1 MMQVFTPHDYQTAA
15 INLVLRNPNL
25 ALFLEMGLGKTV
37 ITLSAIA
44 EMKQRGAIT
53 HPVLIIAPLQVAR
66 HTWAT
71 EAMKWEHTHHLRVA
85 SVVGRK
91 ADREKALLSDADIY
105 VVNRENAKWL
115 MEYAFLLTEAGEKR
129 MQFDMLVIDEL
140 SGYKSSDT
148 PSRFKPLKAYRHN
161 FKRIVGLTG
170 TPSPNGLAELWSQ
183 MYIIDGGETLYSN
196 EYRFMQQFFIINRD
210 KGFPVITQKRIA
222 ETEIPKRIEKNAF
235 SLKASDYLNLPKRID
250 LFHTA
255 SPSPSEAKVMKEKLR
270 EYLTK
275 MRETGQ
281 DDMTMF
287 TKAMQIANGAIYDA
301 DKQVHILSDVKLSV
315 MEELVESAKSP
326 CIAFYTFKHDAERIK
341 KRFGDACRELKT
353 TQDIIDWNE
362 GKIEI
367 FLLHPASA
375 GHGLN
380 LQAGGNTIIWFG
392 LTYSLELYQ
401 QANARLHRQG
411 QTKPVT
417 INHIIAENSID
428 GIVIDALQRKGET
441 QDTLM
446 KSVRMNIDKLLE

>member
-1 MMQVFTPHDYQTAA
+1 MQVFTPHDYQTAA
-15 INLVLRNPNL
+15 INLVLRKPNL

-44 EMKQRGAIT
+44 EMKRKGTIT

-91 ADREKALLSDADIY
+91 AERQKALLSNADIY

-170 TPSPNGLAELWSQ
+170 TPSPNSLAELWSQ

-196 EYRFMQQFFIINRD
+196 EYRFMQQFFIVNRD
-210 KGFPVITQKRIA
+210 KGFPVITQKKIA
-222 ETEIPKRIEKNAF
+222 EIEIPKRIEKNAF

-255 SPSPSEAKVMKEKLR
+255 SPSPSEAKAMKEKLR

-281 DDMTMF
+281 DDMTIF

-301 DKQVHILSDVKLSV
+301 DKQVHILSDIKLKV
-315 MEELVESAKSP
+315 LEELIESAKSP
-326 CIAFYTFKHDAERIK
+326 CIVFYTFKHDAERIK
-341 KRFGDACRELKT
+341 KLFGDACRELKA
-353 TQDIIDWNE
+353 TQDIIDWNN
-362 GKIEI
+362 GSIEI

-417 INHIIAENSID
+417 VNHIIAENSID

>member
-1 MMQVFTPHDYQTAA
+1 MQRFIPHDYQTAA
-15 INLVLRNPNL
+15 INLVLRKPNL

-44 EMKQRGAIT
+44 EMKRRGMIT

-71 EAMKWEHTHHLRVA
+71 EAVKWEHTHHLRVA
-85 SVVGRK
+85 CVVGRK
-91 ADREKALLSDADIY
+91 AERQKALLSDADIY

-115 MEYAFLLTEAGEKR
+115 MEYAFLLKEAGEKR

-170 TPSPNGLAELWSQ
+170 TPSPNGLAEIWSQ

-196 EYRFMQQFFIINRD
+196 EYRFMHQFFIVNRD
-210 KGFPVITQKRIA
+210 KGFPVITQKKIA
-222 ETEIPKRIEKNAF
+222 EVEIPKRIEKNAF

-255 SPSPSEAKVMKEKLR
+255 SPSPSEAKAMKEKLR

-301 DKQVHILSDVKLSV
+301 DKQVHILSDIKLKV
-315 MEELVESAKSP
+315 LEELIESAKSP
-326 CIAFYTFKHDAERIK
+326 CIVFYTFKHDAERIK
-341 KRFGDACRELKT
+341 NRFGDACRELKA
-353 TQDIIDWNE
+353 TQDITDWNN
-362 GKIEI
+362 GQIPI

-380 LQAGGNTIIWFG
+380 LQAGGNVIIWFG

-417 INHIIAENSID
+417 VNHIIAENSID
-428 GIVIDALQRKGET
+428 GIVIDTLQRKGET

>member
-1 MMQVFTPHDYQTAA
+1 MQRFIPHDYQTAA
-15 INLVLRNPNL
+15 INLVLRKPNL

-44 EMKQRGAIT
+44 EMKRNGVIT

-85 SVVGRK
+85 CVVGRK
-91 ADREKALLSDADIY
+91 ADRQKALLSDADIY
-105 VVNRENAKWL
+105 VVNRENAKCL
-115 MEYAFLLTEAGEKR
+115 LEYAFLHTEAGEKR

-250 LFHTA
+250 LFHAA
-255 SPSPSEAKVMKEKLR
+255 SPSPSEAKMMKEKLK

-301 DKQVHILSDVKLSV
+301 DRAVHILSDIKLKV
-315 MEELVESAKSP
+315 MEELIESAKSP
-326 CIAFYTFKHDAERIK
+326 CIVFYTFKHDAERIK
-341 KRFGDACRELKT
+341 RKFGDMCRELKT

-428 GIVIDALQRKGET
+428 GIVINALQRKGET

-446 KSVRMNIDKLLE
+446 KSVRMNIDKLLK

>member
-1 MMQVFTPHDYQTAA
+1 MQRFTPHDYQTAA
-15 INLVLRNPNL
+15 INLVIRKPNL

-44 EMKQRGAIT
+44 EMKRRGTIT
-53 HPVLIIAPLQVAR
+53 KPTLIIAPLQVAR

-71 EAMKWEHTHHLRVA
+71 EAAKWEHTSHLRVA
-85 SVVGRK
+85 CVVGRK
-91 ADREKALLSDADIY
+91 VEREKALRSNADIY

-115 MEYAFLLTEAGEKR
+115 MDYAFEIQSNGEKR

-140 SGYKSSDT
+140 SGYKSST
-148 PSRFKPLKAYRHN
+148 TTARFKPLKAYRHN

-196 EYRFMQQFFIINRD
+196 EYRFMNEFFIVNRD
-210 KGFPVITQKRIA
+210 NGFPIVTQKKIA

-255 SPSPSEAKVMKEKLR
+255 SPTPSEAKAMKEKLK
-270 EYLTK
+270 EYLSK

-281 DDMTMF
+281 DDLSMF
-287 TKAMQIANGAIYDA
+287 TKAMQVANGAIYDA
-301 DKQVHILSDVKLSV
+301 DKAVHILSDVKLSV

-326 CIAFYTFKHDAERIK
+326 CIVFYTFKHDADRIK
-341 KRFGDACRELKT
+341 RKFGDKCRELKT
-353 TQDIIDWNE
+353 PQDIIDWNNGE
-362 GKIEI
+362 IEI

-380 LQAGGNTIIWFG
+380 LQAGGHTIIWFG

-428 GIVIDALQRKGET
+428 GIVIESLQRKGET
-441 QDTLM
+441 QDSLM
-446 KSVRMNIDKLLE
+446 KSVKMNIEKLLL